1 MMHIIA
7 GNVMRG
13 WSDIVEERPA
23 NFVRQDHWQMKML
36 SKWTKISRAVYFRI
50 WFKNLA
56 LVTDSMSYKPYKVQ
70 TLMIREVSEKL
81 TE

>member
-56 LVTDSMSYKPYKVQ
+56 LVTDSMSLKPY
-70 TLMIREVSEKL
+70 EVRTVARVNITS
-81 TE
+81 